1 MRLIVIVYHSGYGHT
16 AKQAEAVA
24 RGALSVAG
32 VTAALIKVEDIDRHW
47 AELEKADAIVFGSP
61 TYMGSASAP
70 FKAFMDA
77 SSKAWAAQGWK
88 DKLAA
93 GFTNSASQSGDKLS
107 TLQQLALFAAQ
118 HGMIWIGLGLPPG
131 NNSSVGSVEDLNRL
145 GGFLGAMA
153 QSNADQGPEYG
164 PTPADLRTAE
174 HLGRRVAETTQRW
187 RAAVAA

>member
-32 VTAALIKVEDIDRHW
+32 VTAALIKVEDIDRHS

-70 FKAFMDA
+70 FKAFMNA
-77 SSKAWAAQGWK
+77 SSKVWAAPGLEGQARRRLHQFGESK
-88 DKLAA
+88 RRQALHAA
-93 GFTNSASQSGDKLS
+93 TIG
-107 TLQQLALFAAQ
+107 ALAAQ
-118 HGMIWIGLGLPPG
+118 HGMIWMGLGLLPG
-131 NNSSVGSVEDLNRL
+131 NNSSSGSVEDLNRL